1 MQISNEYDTTQD
13 FPTIL
18 YIIFGIRTVVVP
30 SQSLYGESNRR
41 YMQVA
46 SIELL
51 VAIVKVLKQSPYP
64 YS

>member
-1 MQISNEYDTTQD
+1 MQISIEYDTTQD
-13 FPTIL
+13 FHAIL
-18 YIIFGIRTVVVP
+18 YFGIRTVVVL

-51 VAIVKVLKQSPYP
+51 VAIVKVLKQSPYL
-64 YS
+64 

>member
-13 FPTIL
+13 FPAIL

-51 VAIVKVLKQSPYP
+51 VGIVKVLKQSPYL
-64 YS
+64 